1 MDLRL
6 KQDQLT
12 TTLEEADRR
21 ERQVLKDEV
30 EDKLTSKFEE
40 LTDNLTIA
48 LDAVKADDK
57 DFKACI
63 QKCEDGMDVLRASKS
78 DKTEIADLRAQLTA
92 QLQVVQKTASAAA
105 IPPEVAEEL
114 ATCLRR
120 DEVVPMLEGKAS
132 TENVKQ
138 IADATARADGRL
150 ATLAEAIDSVHAN
163 TMHAV
168 AHSTGLHQRRRDAS
182 RASALAQVDKVVMR
196 EEGGQDIGASLRAQA
211 SSPAPATRGAAPARR
226 CACGRARRPA
236 EPTRRRPRAQRA
248 AGRAT
253 APAPAAARPSR
264 SRRAVAPGP
273 AAPGRRARAETP
285 APVAPRA
292 PAPGARARPRGRA
305 CRTCARARRGRRPC
319 SRRNWPRRKPRPRR
333 DGRQPHASVAVP
345 APTALVAA
353 FSPPAEPTARRRRR
367 NRRPP
372 SASSSR
378 CRSWRTGM
386 ASAGDGVDGAGWRP
400 GMASGD
406 GARGGASG
414 MAPWGWRRHDGAG
427 HGAGHDG
434 AGHGPGMAPA

>member
-1 MDLRL
+1 MLKRLEGSRTDHGAKIEAARKTITEHTNELTKKAPIETEAQGNYHKEWLTKIQAHLDSNADVDLMDLRL

-12 TTLEEADRR
+12 TTLEEVQID
-21 ERQVLKDEV
+21 VNDKCSKDEV

-163 TMHAV
+163 TMQA
-168 AHSTGLHQRRRDAS
+168 AESSTQNHWRQGAWCRRTTTMDHTATTPITLAN
-182 RASALAQVDKVVMR
+182 ASAKDECLFK
-196 EEGGQDIGASLRAQA
+196 
-211 SSPAPATRGAAPARR
+211 
-226 CACGRARRPA
+226 
-236 EPTRRRPRAQRA
+236 
-248 AGRAT
+248 
-253 APAPAAARPSR
+253 
-264 SRRAVAPGP
+264 
-273 AAPGRRARAETP
+273 
-285 APVAPRA
+285 
-292 PAPGARARPRGRA
+292 
-305 CRTCARARRGRRPC
+305 
-319 SRRNWPRRKPRPRR
+319 
-333 DGRQPHASVAVP
+333 
-345 APTALVAA
+345 
-353 FSPPAEPTARRRRR
+353 
-367 NRRPP
+367 
-372 SASSSR
+372 
-378 CRSWRTGM
+378 TGI
-386 ASAGDGVDGAGWRP
+386 A
-400 GMASGD
+400 
-406 GARGGASG
+406 
-414 MAPWGWRRHDGAG
+414 
-427 HGAGHDG
+427 
-434 AGHGPGMAPA
+434 